1 MDSQGAPITLAGTW
15 FAAGSSKSHAA
26 TLTLDSGVLTLSAND
41 AVTVFTADD
50 VRLTGLDD
58 PVSIDFR
65 DGGSFIATAGDAG
78 ARALLAAL
86 RIGESPVA
94 RLEKSWRTVLVAAV
108 CTMALTALFFFVILP
123 AAAKPAAML
132 VPQKWA
138 RIIDDQTM
146 IILDKA
152 AFGASTLADDRRQE
166 LEGVLAGLVGQ
177 LGLDADR
184 YRMLVRHGRMV
195 GPNAF
200 ALPGGTIVVTD
211 QMADFVDD
219 DAQLRA
225 VMAHEIGH
233 VEERHGLQQLLRGST
248 LAIMLVMVGPDAGT
262 ISHLA
267 SGMPAVLMEK
277 GYSRQF
283 ERAADLYAC
292 RSLTGTGEGT
302 EAYARIMEKLMEAYP
317 EAPAGAAWF
326 STHPDSYERVVM
338 IRGYRP

>member
-1 MDSQGAPITLAGTW
+1 MESQGAPITLAGTW
-15 FAAGSSKSHAA
+15 FAAGSSKSHVA
-26 TLTLDSGVLTLSAND
+26 TLSLDSGVLTLSAND
-41 AVTVFTADD
+41 AAATFAPGD
-50 VRLTGLDD
+50 VHVTGLDD
-58 PVSIDFR
+58 PLSVDFP
-65 DGGSFIATAGDAG
+65 DGGSFVATAGDAG

-86 RIGESPVA
+86 RVGDSPVA
-94 RLEKSWRTVLVAAV
+94 RLEKSWRTVIIAAAA
-108 CTMALTALFFFVILP
+108 TMALTALFFFVILP
-123 AAAKPAAML
+123 AAAKPAAMI

-152 AFGASTLADDRRQE
+152 AFGASTLEDDRRQE
-166 LEGVLAGLVGQ
+166 LEGVLAGLVDQ

-184 YRMLVRHGRMV
+184 YQLLMRHGRMM

-200 ALPGGTIVVTD
+200 AMPGGTIVVTD
-211 QMADFVDD
+211 QMADFVDNND
-219 DAQLRA
+219 QLRA

-277 GYSRQF
+277 GYSRNF

-292 RSLTGTGEGT
+292 RALTGTGEGT

>member
-1 MDSQGAPITLAGTW
+1 MDPRGAPVTLAGTW
-15 FAAGSSKSHAA
+15 FATGSAKNHTA
-26 TLTLDSGVLTLSAND
+26 TLTLDGGVLTLYAKD
-41 AVTVFTADD
+41 TVATFTAGD
-50 VRLTGLDD
+50 VHVTGLDD
-58 PVSIDFR
+58 PLTVDFP
-65 DGGSFIATAGDAG
+65 DGGSFVATAGDAG

-86 RIGESPVA
+86 RVGDSPVA
-94 RLEKSWRTVLVAAV
+94 RLEKSWRTVLIAAA
-108 CTMALTALFFFVILP
+108 CTMGLTALFFFVILP
-123 AAAKPAAML
+123 AAAKPAAMI

-138 RIIDDQTM
+138 RIIDEQTLVL
-146 IILDKA
+146 LDRA
-152 AFGASTLADDRRQE
+152 AFGESTLAADRRQE
-166 LEGVLAGLVGQ
+166 LEGVLAGLVDQ

-184 YRMLVRHGRMV
+184 YRLLMRHGRMM

-219 DAQLRA
+219 DDQLRA
-225 VMAHEIGH
+225 VLAHEIGH

-277 GYSRQF
+277 GYSRNF
-283 ERAADLYAC
+283 ERAADIYAC
-292 RSLTGTGEGT
+292 RSLVRAGEGT

-317 EAPAGAAWF
+317 GAPAGTAWF
-326 STHPDSYERVVM
+326 STHPDSHERVAM
-338 IRGYRP
+338 IRGYKP